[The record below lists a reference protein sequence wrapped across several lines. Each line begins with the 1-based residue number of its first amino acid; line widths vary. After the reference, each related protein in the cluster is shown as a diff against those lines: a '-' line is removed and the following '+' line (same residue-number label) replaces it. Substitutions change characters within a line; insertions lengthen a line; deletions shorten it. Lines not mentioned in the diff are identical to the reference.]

1 MVAAAFTSSRKA
13 FYDLQIQLAAGR
25 IARRYVVLAHGWMPR
40 TTQKIDAFLWWQG
53 GSPTVA
59 GGSYGSKSSSSQK
72 SGARQR
78 LRLATNPLAF
88 ARNDNTQ

>member
-59 GGSYGSKSSSSQK
+59 GASYGSKYVEVLLLSK
-72 SGARQR
+72 ERGKA
-78 LRLATNPLAF
+78 AIKTCHKP
-88 ARNDNTQ
+88 TGICKE